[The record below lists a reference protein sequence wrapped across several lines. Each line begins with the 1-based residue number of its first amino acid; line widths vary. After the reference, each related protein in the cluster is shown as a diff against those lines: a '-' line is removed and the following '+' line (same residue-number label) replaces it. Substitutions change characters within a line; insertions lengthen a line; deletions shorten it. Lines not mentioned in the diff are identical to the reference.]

1 MSSNRSSGLI
11 ALLVVAMLLIGS
23 SQAAASNGPASD
35 QPASPA
41 SKQEGSLPVAAPTT
55 D

>member
-23 SQAAASNGPASD
+23 SQQWPSQRSTS
-35 QPASPA
+35 QPRQQAGG
-41 SKQEGSLPVAAPTT
+41 QPTRGCT
-55 D
+55 DHRLA